1 MFLFDIQNFLK
12 TESVLLVAMAAHTEN
27 AVDGL
32 IDEEAQRAISLAIS
46 QQPILVPLEEMGPAE
61 FNRFSSEGTETVNGK
76 HAVELINS
84 IITKK
89 GFSNMKYRHGFCHEP
104 DPLDPFRVA
113 RIANKNCTHDEFLPT
128 YDVSKALKGVFGCT
142 HLMTGLQVQKGG
154 KTTVPSTGR
163 VLKPTEGNEA
173 HQKALRAGLLMIS
186 FDYAVVQ
193 RHRPLIDALM
203 ASANQDSDLTL
214 SGDEVSVIQHLKGTW
229 GDVLQKRVQ
238 VTPGLSLEDTVSP
251 SCPIRLRISKQSVH
265 ASLFFDSTFSF
276 VRFYR
281 THASLRL
288 IFTSLV

>member
-12 TESVLLVAMAAHTEN
+12 TESVLLVEMATHRLNRKTDP
-27 AVDGL
+27 VDGL

-104 DPLDPFRVA
+104 DPLDPYRVA

-186 FDYAVVQ
+186 FDYAVIQ

-203 ASANQDSDLTL
+203 ASVNQDSDLTL
-214 SGDEVSVIQHLKGTW
+214 AGDEVQVIQHLKRTW

-238 VTPGLSLEDTVSP
+238 VTPGSSLEDTVSP
-251 SCPIRLRISKQSVH
+251 SGPIRLRISKQSVH
-265 ASLFFDSTFSF
+265 ASLFLIPRS
-276 VRFYR
+276 
-281 THASLRL
+281 RL
-288 IFTSLV
+288 